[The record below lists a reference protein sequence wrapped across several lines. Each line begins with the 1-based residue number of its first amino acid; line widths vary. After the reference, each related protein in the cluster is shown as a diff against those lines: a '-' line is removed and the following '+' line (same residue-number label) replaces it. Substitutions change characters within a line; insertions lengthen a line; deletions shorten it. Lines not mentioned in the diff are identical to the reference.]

1 MSLRRIK
8 KINLLFSCLFF
19 AVLNTPAFSK
29 EEGLHDIDLNPLA
42 SGTYTLSARPAPGIR
57 ADFLFDTGASMVMI
71 SDKLFRQISKH
82 KKPQSSGKVAAAVAT
97 GKIKTIPTYTISSLV
112 LDNGCDVGPV
122 QVAVVRGASRNLIGL
137 NALSRLGRI
146 TIDIQQGKL
155 LISECPHPLL
165 NADKVVAR

>member
-82 KKPQSSGKVAAAVAT
+82 KKP
-97 GKIKTIPTYTISSLV
+97 
-112 LDNGCDVGPV
+112 
-122 QVAVVRGASRNLIGL
+122 
-137 NALSRLGRI
+137 
-146 TIDIQQGKL
+146 
-155 LISECPHPLL
+155 
-165 NADKVVAR
+165 